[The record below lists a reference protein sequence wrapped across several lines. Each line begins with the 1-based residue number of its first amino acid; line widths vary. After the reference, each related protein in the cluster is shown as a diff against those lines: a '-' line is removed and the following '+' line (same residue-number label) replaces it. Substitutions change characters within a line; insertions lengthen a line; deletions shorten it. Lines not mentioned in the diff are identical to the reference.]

1 MKASG
6 KTTAQETTG
15 LRKIQRERRWIWFW
29 VLSYVPAV
37 WIVRHAIHSNIAD
50 TIVILI
56 WAIGFVRSI
65 ARGMFSRC
73 PRCNGYFH
81 SARGTP
87 SFFNLLARK
96 CMQCGLPLRADRVIY
111 QSLQ

>member
-1 MKASG
+1 MVS
-6 KTTAQETTG
+6 QEKEG
-15 LRKIQRERRWIWFW
+15 LRKIRQLRTWAWFFF
-29 VLSYVPAV
+29 LTYVPAV
-37 WIVRHAIHSNIAD
+37 WLVKHTTHSD
-50 TIVILI
+50 TALMGVVFI
-56 WAIGFVRSI
+56 WVIGFVAAVSRT
-65 ARGMFSRC
+65 AFSRC

>member
-1 MKASG
+1 VKGYAKFASLEHG
-6 KTTAQETTG
+6 PDSFFLT
-15 LRKIQRERRWIWFW
+15 
-29 VLSYVPAV
+29 YVPAV
-37 WIVRHAIHSNIAD
+37 WLVKHTTHSD
-50 TIVILI
+50 TALMGVVFIWVIGLVV
-56 WAIGFVRSI
+56 AVSRT
-65 ARGMFSRC
+65 AFSHC